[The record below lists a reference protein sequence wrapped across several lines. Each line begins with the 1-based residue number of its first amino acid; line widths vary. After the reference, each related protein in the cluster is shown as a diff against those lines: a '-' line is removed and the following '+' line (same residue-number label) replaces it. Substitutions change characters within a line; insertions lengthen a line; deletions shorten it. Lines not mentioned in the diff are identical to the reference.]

1 MARTDWLTIGQLADQ
16 GRVNVQTIRYYERR
30 GLLPRPTRSSSGYR
44 LYGADAVKRLS
55 FVRRAQLLGFSLLE
69 IEELLSLRVRP
80 GTTCADIRGKA
91 REKIA
96 MVDRK
101 IEELTRIRG
110 ALGRLAT
117 LCRGKG
123 PTSECAILEALD
135 ADAAPT
141 DAS

>member
-1 MARTDWLTIGQLADQ
+1 MARTYWMTIGQLADQ

-30 GLLPRPTRSSSGYR
+30 GLLPKAKRSSSGYR
-44 LYGADAVKRLS
+44 LYDADAVKQLS
-55 FVRRAQLLGFSLLE
+55 FVRRAQLLGFSLVE

-80 GTTCADIRGKA
+80 GTTCADIRA
-91 REKIA
+91 RARAKIA
-96 MVDRK
+96 TVDRK

-123 PTSECAILEALD
+123 PTSECAILEALE
-135 ADAAPT
+135 ADEAPT
-141 DAS
+141 HQS